1 MNGLEMPGDKSIV
14 KVIRDLEE
22 IDIPNIVLIVV
33 SAWALMKVIERFFPW
48 LAERLP
54 VRFRFYILPMVPVLR
69 LVIIIATVVLLV
81 PEIIQPKFENLVA
94 IMSAIGVAV
103 GFAFKD
109 YISSLAAGMVAVYER
124 PYRPGDWV
132 KIGDAY
138 GEVKAVEARAL
149 RMVTL
154 DDAYVTI
161 PHKKIWDSSVFNQ
174 NNARRE
180 LQCIADFYLFPKHN
194 GAAVRQKLVEVALT
208 SPYLQIDLP
217 VMVVAQESP
226 YYTHYKLKAY
236 PVEGRDQQLFI
247 TDLTIRGK
255 EALALMGVEPAMP
268 WFEPPRGVEE
278 ET

>member
-1 MNGLEMPGDKSIV
+1 
-14 KVIRDLEE
+14 
-22 IDIPNIVLIVV
+22 
-33 SAWALMKVIERFFPW
+33 
-48 LAERLP
+48 
-54 VRFRFYILPMVPVLR
+54 MVPVFR
-69 LVIIIATVVLLV
+69 LVILIATVILLV
-81 PEIIQPKFENLVA
+81 PEIIQPKIENLVA
-94 IMSAIGVAV
+94 IMGAIGVAV

-109 YISSLAAGMVAVYER
+109 YMSSLAAGMIAVYER

-138 GEVKAVEARAL
+138 GEVKSVEARAL

-161 PHKKIWDSSVFNQ
+161 PHKKIWDTSVFNQ

-180 LQCIADFYLFPKHN
+180 LQCIADFYLFPKHD

-208 SPYLQIDLP
+208 SPYLQIERSII
-217 VMVVAQESP
+217 VVVKEEP

-236 PVEGRDQQLFI
+236 PVEGRDQLIFV

-255 EALALMGVEPAMP
+255 EALALMEVEPAMP
-268 WFEPPRGVEE
+268 WFAPPGGESGE
-278 ET
+278 A